1 MNKQSEIKYN
11 FQIAKMFHCHIPFY
25 KHFKK
30 IVFGC
35 LVGAVLLLYTIYSLY
50 NIQNI
55 IILTIIFIITFFAQF
70 YLIKT
75 FMMNQKAS
83 DLYINRTDQLVKYI
97 PYPNSSDK
105 QNSISLDLD
114 PIKELRIQI
123 KNNSDFLG
131 KLDRIYTPTYQ
142 DIENLYLEHKRLSL
156 KSILTTN

>member
-30 IVFGC
+30 ILFGC
-35 LVGAVLLLYTIYSLY
+35 LVGAALLLYTICYLY

-55 IILTIIFIITFFAQF
+55 ITLTIIFIITFFAQF

-83 DLYINRTDQLVKYI
+83 ELYINRTDQLVKYI

-156 KSILTTN
+156 KSILMTN